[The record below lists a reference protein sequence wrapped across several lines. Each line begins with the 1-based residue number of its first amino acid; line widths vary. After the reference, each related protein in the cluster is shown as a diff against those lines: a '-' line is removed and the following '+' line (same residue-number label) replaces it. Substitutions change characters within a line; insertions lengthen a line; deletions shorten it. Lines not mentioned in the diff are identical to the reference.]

1 MERIFRDIFDI
12 FSGVGYRALGHF
24 LRRSA
29 RNHGSAAVSALRSDI
44 NNIVRRLDDIQ
55 IVFDDN
61 DGISALGQAVQ
72 NLHQFVD
79 IRKMKSRR
87 RLVENVDRF
96 PVPRRLSSAAS
107 LIRCASPPDSVVDGW
122 PRRM

>member
-44 NNIVRRLDDIQ
+44 NNIVRCLDDIQ

-79 IRKMKSRR
+79 IRK
-87 RLVENVDRF
+87 
-96 PVPRRLSSAAS
+96 
-107 LIRCASPPDSVVDGW
+107 
-122 PRRM
+122 

>member
-1 MERIFRDIFDI
+1 MIFFDI

-29 RNHGSAAVSALRSDI
+29 RNHGSAALAAFRSDI

-55 IVFDDN
+55 IVFDNN

-79 IRKMKSRR
+79 IRK
-87 RLVENVDRF
+87 
-96 PVPRRLSSAAS
+96 
-107 LIRCASPPDSVVDGW
+107 
-122 PRRM
+122 